1 MDFSGF
7 VGREGIFRH
16 KQAAAGIHLE
26 RVAYF
31 MGQYIDIFSGP
42 VKVRKNER
50 CLILVEIG
58 AVAAGLLGA
67 FA

>member
-1 MDFSGF
+1 MGEAVFVRILFKEQVHPRPGKKLHAHRVDFSGF

-31 MGQYIDIFSGP
+31 MGQYIDIS
-42 VKVRKNER
+42 
-50 CLILVEIG
+50 
-58 AVAAGLLGA
+58 
-67 FA
+67 